1 MLDTFYQKVV
11 NDLRLKSRLTV
22 EDKGKVMVYA
32 PNGCAVML
40 FEEPPKLL
48 ETPRYFLIRVKKD
61 NKKKQMLL
69 MDLELLPG
77 MADINE
83 TQNLVLAAYKQVA
96 KW

>member
-11 NDLRLKSRLTV
+11 TDLRLKSRLTP
-22 EDKGKVMVYA
+22 EDKGKVMVHA

-40 FEEPPKLL
+40 FEEAPKMM
-48 ETPRYFLIRVKKD
+48 EAPRYFLIRVKKD
-61 NKKKQMLL
+61 RKKKQMLL

-77 MADINE
+77 MADINK
-83 TQNLVLAAYKQVA
+83 TQDLVLAAYKQVS